1 MNLKDKLYVIKKD
14 NSKNRKRKII
24 TNVILS
30 LIVFI
35 VLTFTESTI
44 YYMLNTYVNQNDF
57 RTFAIGSKDKN
68 NPIENRIE
76 EIKEIPHIEDFFEQ
90 REERIIV
97 NTKTIDGRNFE
108 GDIELI
114 GKSEDFLA
122 SISNG
127 KYKEN
132 SIICPEYMINDVNI
146 EVNKFTQRKS
156 LTNMTKYVGKELSI
170 STENMQNKTMDKTF
184 TIASIYKNELGTI
197 DHSTCYV
204 SHDIIKELNDF
215 NLEGQDYYNFYF
227 ISIDDINNLEIVKEE
242 LNKRDLGIGQT
253 SYLNYDFLNF
263 LKSLRYYI
271 IIVVSIFT
279 IVFIFKY
286 TLADVEEKTKQYS
299 IYKSIGIND
308 SEYDSIIN
316 LENVTVIGKSF
327 IISSLIVIILV
338 LALNIL
344 LYFYPFI
351 LMRIIIKPNIV
362 TIFIYYLVATIII
375 YVSSYY
381 ALNKIKKN
389 SGKIDYT
396 KDWLYE

>member
-24 TNVILS
+24 TNIILS

-57 RTFAIGSKDKN
+57 RTFAIGSIDKK

-97 NTKTIDGRNFE
+97 NTKTIDGRKFE

-114 GKSEDFLA
+114 GKSEDYLT

-146 EVNKFTQRKS
+146 EVNKFTPRKS

-170 STENMQNKTMDKTF
+170 STENIQNKTMDKTF

-204 SHDIIKELNDF
+204 SHDISKELNDF
-215 NLEGQDYYNFYF
+215 YFEGQEYYKFYF
-227 ISIDDINNLEIVKEE
+227 ISIDDIRNLEIVKEE
-242 LNKRDLGIGQT
+242 LYKRDLGIGQT

-396 KDWLYE
+396 KD

>member
-1 MNLKDKLYVIKKD
+1 MNLKDKLYAIKKD
-14 NSKNRKRKII
+14 NSKNRKRKIV
-24 TNVILS
+24 TNIILS
-30 LIVFI
+30 LTVFI

-44 YYMLNTYVNQNDF
+44 YYMLNTYVNQNHF
-57 RTFAIGSKDKN
+57 RKFLVGSIDKN
-68 NPIENRIE
+68 KPIENRID

-90 REERIIV
+90 REERQIV
-97 NTKTIDGRNFE
+97 KTKTLDGKNFE
-108 GDIELI
+108 GKIELI

-132 SIICPEYMINDVNI
+132 SIICPEYMINDVDI
-146 EVNKFTQRKS
+146 EVNHFTPRKS
-156 LTNMTKYVGKELSI
+156 ITSMTKYVGKELSI
-170 STENMQNKTMDKTF
+170 SVENIQNKTIDKTF
-184 TIASIYKNELGTI
+184 TIASTYKNESGAF
-197 DHSTCYV
+197 DHYNCYV
-204 SHDIIKELNDF
+204 SHDTLKEINDF
-215 NLEGQDYYNFYF
+215 YFEGQEYYKFYF

-242 LNKRDLGIGQT
+242 LNKRDLGIEQT

-308 SEYDSIIN
+308 SVYDSIIN

-381 ALNKIKKN
+381 TLNKIKKN

-396 KDWLYE
+396 KD

>member
-1 MNLKDKLYVIKKD
+1 MNLKDKLYAIKKD
-14 NSKNRKRKII
+14 NSKNRKRKIV
-24 TNVILS
+24 TNIILS

-57 RTFAIGSKDKN
+57 RTFAIGSIDKN

-97 NTKTIDGRNFE
+97 STKTLDGRIFE
-108 GDIELI
+108 GDIKLI
-114 GKSEDFLA
+114 GKSEDYLT

-146 EVNKFTQRKS
+146 EVNKFTPRKS

-170 STENMQNKTMDKTF
+170 STENMQNKTINKTF
-184 TIASIYKNELGTI
+184 TIASTYENELGAI
-197 DHSTCYV
+197 DHSECYV

-215 NLEGQDYYNFYF
+215 SFEGQEYYNFYF
-227 ISIDDINNLEIVKEE
+227 VSIDDIRNLEVVKEE
-242 LNKRDLGIGQT
+242 LEKKDLGIGQT

-286 TLADVEEKTKQYS
+286 TLADVEEKTRRYS

-308 SEYDSIIN
+308 SEYDSMIN
-316 LENVTVIGKSF
+316 LENATIIGKSF
-327 IISSLIVIILV
+327 TISSLIVIILV
-338 LALNIL
+338 LSLNIL

-351 LMRIIIKPNIV
+351 LARVIVKPYIFAII
-362 TIFIYYLVATIII
+362 IYYLVATIII

-381 ALNKIKKN
+381 ALNKIKRN

-396 KDWLYE
+396 KD

>member
-24 TNVILS
+24 TNIILS

-57 RTFAIGSKDKN
+57 RTFAIGSIDKK

-97 NTKTIDGRNFE
+97 NTKTIDGRKFE

-114 GKSEDFLA
+114 GKSEDYLT

-146 EVNKFTQRKS
+146 EVNKFTPRKS

-170 STENMQNKTMDKTF
+170 STENIQNKTMDKTF

-204 SHDIIKELNDF
+204 SHDISKELNDF
-215 NLEGQDYYNFYF
+215 YFEGQEYYKFYF
-227 ISIDDINNLEIVKEE
+227 ISIDDIRNLEIVKEE
-242 LNKRDLGIGQT
+242 LYKRDLGIGQT

-263 LKSLRYYI
+263 FKSLRYYI

-316 LENVTVIGKSF
+316 LENVTIIGKSF

-381 ALNKIKKN
+381 TLNKIKKN

-396 KDWLYE
+396 KD